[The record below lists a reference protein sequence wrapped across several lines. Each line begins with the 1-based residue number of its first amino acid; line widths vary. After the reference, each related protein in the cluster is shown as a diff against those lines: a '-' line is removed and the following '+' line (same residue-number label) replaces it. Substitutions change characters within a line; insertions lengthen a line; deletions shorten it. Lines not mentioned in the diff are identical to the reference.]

1 MYFDRVSRREALA
14 GIMSAAIGSV
24 AHASAAE
31 LPPKVLRI
39 GGQGNPDGRP
49 YGSAVIGVV
58 RAGEYLER
66 EFAKDGTAI
75 DWQFP
80 RGTGPAIN
88 EAIANGQLDF
98 ANYGGLP
105 NIVGRGGGLRTKVI
119 ASYGTLP
126 TYVVARTGS
135 GIERLEDLKGRKV
148 TVSRGTVIEL
158 ALNRFLEKVKL
169 TEADVQL
176 FDLIST
182 DQIAAVGSGDVD
194 AVVGTSNL
202 LPLVG
207 KGAAKV
213 IASTK
218 GKVDPASGFGSF
230 VVTESFAAQYPQTTA
245 RVMRAFLQAA
255 RFASDEANRDK
266 LIDMWALTGQPRDTI
281 AADYQGDS
289 LADRNSPLID
299 NFFVANV
306 KNGIHFALD
315 AKLIRR
321 PVDADAW
328 IDRSYLDAAV
338 KALGYEKVWAPHDAN
353 GAVQG

>member
-1 MYFDRVSRREALA
+1 MNFDRVSRRAALA
-14 GIMSAAIGSV
+14 GIMSSTLLTAAG
-24 AHASAAE
+24 AAPAEAS
-31 LPPKVLRI
+31 PKVLRI

-49 YGSAVIGVV
+49 YGSAVIGIV
-58 RAGEYLER
+58 RAGEYLEK
-66 EFAKDGTAI
+66 EFAQDGVAI
-75 DWQFP
+75 EWQFP

-105 NIVGRGGGLRTKVI
+105 NIVGRGGGLRTRII

-126 TYVVARTGS
+126 TYVVARSGS

-158 ALNRFLEKVKL
+158 ALNRFLEKAKL
-169 TEADVQL
+169 AETDVQL

-202 LPLVG
+202 LPLVS

-230 VVTESFAAQYPQTTA
+230 VVTESFAAQYPETTA
-245 RVMRAFLQAA
+245 RVMRAFLKAA
-255 RFASDEANRDK
+255 RFASDEANRDT
-266 LIDMWALTGQPRDTI
+266 LIDMWALTGQPRETI
-281 AADYQGDS
+281 AADYGGDS
-289 LADRNSPLID
+289 LADRNSPLVD
-299 NFFVANV
+299 DFFVSNI
-306 KNGIHFALD
+306 KNGIRFALD
-315 AKLIRR
+315 QKLIRR
-321 PVDADAW
+321 PVDAEAW

-338 KALGYEKVWAPHDAN
+338 MALGYEKVWAPHDAN